1 MTEQVTL
8 WPMLTIVTLAGCKDD
23 FDRLTSFRHGRATLN
38 SVCMTLPLSMYVMLI
53 ARPSPVTS

>member
-1 MTEQVTL
+1 MTL